1 METDI
6 QARIAELAPKWSERI
21 REAAAAARNEAEFR
35 PKVAALIEEF
45 ARTLRLMIHG
55 WEERTLIS
63 GRADAVYNRLVVE
76 YEPPRSLRP
85 KNSYRANQHAIG
97 QAKTYISELS
107 RKERHKPDRLAGVV
121 LDGSWFIFVR
131 HKDGKWLEE
140 EPIPV
145 SSSSTARFLKLLAS
159 LSTELAL
166 TPDNL
171 VRDFGEN
178 APVSRKT
185 VSALYGALEKSDV
198 PKVKTLFDQWRLQ
211 FSEVCDY
218 EKASKLKL
226 GDFARKF
233 GVRDK
238 DINPFVFFFCL
249 HTYYATFIKLL
260 AVQVVHYY
268 LMTETATDLKQ
279 AAAFD
284 SSELKAFLR
293 EIEEGGFFR
302 KAGIGNFLEGDF
314 FAWYLDVWDAELH
327 GALQDLVSRL
337 SEYSLLTLDA
347 DPDSTRDLLKKL
359 YQHLMPKD
367 LRHNLGEYYT
377 PDWLAQRVLD
387 MVDGGRFTGNPNKRI
402 LDPACGSGTFLVL
415 GIKKIREYMRTRN
428 VPESQALEKILANVV
443 GFDLNPLAVITAR
456 TNYLLALGDLLQ
468 HRTGEITIPVYL
480 CDSIMT
486 PQEGEDLF
494 GKGIVRFNT
503 AVGPFAVPQSL
514 VQAQYIDKLADFLEE
529 AVSLDLS
536 KEQFVNRLCDAFPL
550 IPDKDQ
556 KEIQAVYELYEKL
569 QNLQRQ
575 GINGIWARIIKNAF
589 APLFAG
595 QFDYVVGNPPWVNWE
610 SLPENYRRDTFHLW
624 QKYNLFPHKGFDAI
638 LGKAK
643 DDISILMTYVA
654 MDKYLKP
661 RGKLGFVITQSVFK
675 TAGAGQGFRRFRLGD
690 KTPLRVVHVDD
701 MVELKPFEGASNR
714 TSVVVL
720 QKGRPMS
727 YPMPSYL
734 YWRKT
739 VKGKSIPMDGTLD
752 DVLGMT
758 KRMQFVAEPVN
769 EGDLTSPW
777 ITGRPRALKA
787 VKKVLGK
794 SDYVAHAGCYTG
806 GANAVYWV
814 EIVAERPDGLVVV
827 SNITEGAKRK
837 VDPLQAVLEPD
848 LLYPIL
854 RSRDVK
860 RWKAEPSAYILVT
873 HLPGMRLKAIPE
885 NEMKTRYPKT
895 YQYLKRFEGTLRERA
910 AFKRYF
916 TRRDRRG
923 RIVET
928 GPFYSMFDLGDYTF
942 APYKVVWTRIAKI
955 EAAVVNLLEGKP
967 VIPQETV
974 SLVACE
980 RDEAFYIAAMIN
992 SSIFQFTVISYS
1004 QTGGKSMGSMHVLE
1018 NIHVPRFH
1026 PQKPLHL
1033 YLAELSERAHEAA
1046 QGEDEEELRTIED
1059 EIDTLA
1065 AQIWGLSEVELHDI
1079 KQSLDELG

>member
-1 METDI
+1 MEADI
-6 QARIAELAPKWSERI
+6 QAKIAELAPLWSDRI
-21 REAAAAARNEAEFR
+21 RNAASKARNEAEFR
-35 PKVAALIEEF
+35 RKVASFIEDF
-45 ARTLRLMIHG
+45 ATSLRLVIPVR
-55 WEERTLIS
+55 EERTLIN
-63 GRADAVYNRLVVE
+63 GRADAVYNRLVLE
-76 YEPPRSLRP
+76 YEPPRSLKP
-85 KNSYRANQHAIG
+85 KNSYKANQHAIG
-97 QAKTYISELS
+97 QVKDYIVELS
-107 RKERHKPDRLAGVV
+107 RRERHRPERLAGVV
-121 LDGSWFIFVR
+121 LDGFYFIFVR
-131 HKDGKWLEE
+131 YKEGSWLIE

-145 SSSSTARFLKLLAS
+145 SPPSTTRFLKLLAS

-185 VSALYGALEKSDV
+185 VSALYGSLEKSDV

-268 LMTETATDLKQ
+268 LMTEATTDLKQ

-284 SSELKAFLR
+284 SRELKAFLR

-302 KAGIGNFLEGDF
+302 KAGIRNFLEGDF

-415 GIKKIREYMRTRN
+415 AIKKIREYMRTRN
-428 VPESQALEKILANVV
+428 MPESQALEKILANVV

-468 HRTGEITIPVYL
+468 HRTGEITIPIYL

-486 PQEGEDLF
+486 PQEGKDLF

-503 AVGPFAVPQSL
+503 AVGPFAVPHNL

-536 KEQFVNRLCDAFPL
+536 KEQFVNRLCEAFPL
-550 IPDKDQ
+550 IPVKDQ
-556 KEIQAVYELYEKL
+556 KEIRVVYELYEKL
-569 QNLQRQ
+569 LNLQRQ

-610 SLPENYRRDTFHLW
+610 SLPEEYRRSTKPLW
-624 QKYNLFPHKGFDAI
+624 EAYGLFPHGGMDTI
-638 LGKAK
+638 LGKGK
-643 DDISILMTYVA
+643 KDISMLMTYVA

-661 RGKLGFVITQSVFK
+661 KGKLGFVITQSVFK
-675 TAGAGQGFRRFRLGD
+675 TSGAGQGFRRFQLGG
-690 KTPLRVVHVDD
+690 KEPLRVVHVDD
-701 MVELKPFEGASNR
+701 MVELNPFEGASNR

-720 QKGRPMS
+720 QKGRPME

-739 VKGKSIPMDGTLD
+739 VKRKSIALDSTLE
-752 DVLGMT
+752 DVRKMT
-758 KRMQFVAEPVN
+758 KQMRFVAEPVN
-769 EGDLTSPW
+769 EGDSTSPW
-777 ITGRPRALKA
+777 ITGRSRALKA

-794 SDYVAHAGCYTG
+794 SNYIGRKGVTTS
-806 GANAVYWV
+806 ANAVYWI
-814 EIVAERPDGLVVV
+814 EIVAKRPDGLVVV
-827 SNITEGAKRK
+827 SNITEGAKKK
-837 VDPLQAVLEPD
+837 VESVQAVLEPD
-848 LLYPIL
+848 LLYPLL
-854 RSRDVK
+854 RGRDVQ
-860 RWKAEPSAYILVT
+860 RWKAEPSAYI
-873 HLPGMRLKAIPE
+873 
-885 NEMKTRYPKT
+885 
-895 YQYLKRFEGTLRERA
+895 
-910 AFKRYF
+910 
-916 TRRDRRG
+916 
-923 RIVET
+923 
-928 GPFYSMFDLGDYTF
+928 
-942 APYKVVWTRIAKI
+942 
-955 EAAVVNLLEGKP
+955 
-967 VIPQETV
+967 
-974 SLVACE
+974 
-980 RDEAFYIAAMIN
+980 
-992 SSIFQFTVISYS
+992 
-1004 QTGGKSMGSMHVLE
+1004 
-1018 NIHVPRFH
+1018 
-1026 PQKPLHL
+1026 
-1033 YLAELSERAHEAA
+1033 
-1046 QGEDEEELRTIED
+1046 
-1059 EIDTLA
+1059 
-1065 AQIWGLSEVELHDI
+1065 
-1079 KQSLDELG
+1079 